1 MASMI
6 YLMCAATALACTLLM
21 FRSYRNSR
29 HRLLFWCGLCFA
41 GMFVSNLL
49 LIIDR
54 LIVPETDLLTVRLFS
69 GLAALIPLLYGLVL
83 EDE

>member
-1 MASMI
+1 MASII
-6 YLMCAATALACTLLM
+6 YLLCAATALACAVLVL
-21 FRSYRNSR
+21 RSYRLTR

-41 GMFVSNLL
+41 GMFLSNLL

-54 LIVPETDLLTVRLFS
+54 LVVPEADLSTVRLCS
-69 GLAALIPLLYGLVL
+69 GFVALLPLLYGLVW

>member
-1 MASMI
+1 MASLI
-6 YLMCAATALACTLLM
+6 YFLCAITALACAVLVL
-21 FRSYRNSR
+21 RSYRNTR

-41 GMFVSNLL
+41 GMFAANLL

-54 LIVPETDLLTVRLFS
+54 LVMPDTDLSTVRLIV
-69 GLAALIPLLYGLVL
+69 GLIALLPLLYGLVW

>member
-1 MASMI
+1 MASLI
-6 YLMCAATALACTLLM
+6 YLMCAVTALACTFLM
-21 FRSYRNSR
+21 FRSYRLNR

-49 LIIDR
+49 LIVDR
-54 LIVPETDLLTVRLFS
+54 LVVPETDLSTLRLAS
-69 GLAALIPLLYGLVL
+69 GLIALLPLLYGLVL